1 MRKAPAKQQ
10 KTQFARQK
18 FQELPHCTSVFY
30 VISVNKQHGM
40 LAHPHWQDEQ
50 MAQRGLINTTA
61 TPQHRLTGHQK
72 RYHDHQA
79 TIEHLQQD
87 IARIRRQQDVIVAR
101 FMQEVLP
108 LEHQYLRTVYAKTSR
123 LLSFADKKSL
133 GKRDKAALFI
143 WLDTELDELFHH
155 PFNDCLDLNTL
166 RQQIDD
172 LNTLMQGTPTPDDIH
187 TFRQELTEVFG
198 SDNDLSDDELIKM
211 MADPERI
218 FDTMAQPSDNTS
230 ETYDSDIFDDGGF
243 FGDTENTSPE
253 VSPSVL
259 KSAEITRMYKKLA
272 SQLHPDREPDPT
284 KKALRH
290 ELMVTLSKA
299 RQANDIWTIIDMFR
313 EHVDP
318 DYFFS
323 EAELPA
329 INALLQRR
337 IQDLQ
342 LQRMDITD
350 PHSLP
355 GMIWDKL
362 GAKTEKAINNK
373 FKKHTDVLL
382 RMTTEQSQQYAALR
396 SLKVLR
402 QHLVPWRAELEQEEI
417 FHFC

>member
-1 MRKAPAKQQ
+1 M
-10 KTQFARQK
+10 
-18 FQELPHCTSVFY
+18 
-30 VISVNKQHGM
+30 
-40 LAHPHWQDEQ
+40 
-50 MAQRGLINTTA
+50 
-61 TPQHRLTGHQK
+61 
-72 RYHDHQA
+72 
-79 TIEHLQQD
+79 
-87 IARIRRQQDVIVAR
+87 
-101 FMQEVLP
+101 
-108 LEHQYLRTVYAKTSR
+108 
-123 LLSFADKKSL
+123 
-133 GKRDKAALFI
+133 
-143 WLDTELDELFHH
+143 
-155 PFNDCLDLNTL
+155 NTL

-211 MADPERI
+211 MADPGRI

-253 VSPSVL
+253 ATPSVL

-342 LQRMDITD
+342 LERMDITD
-350 PHSLP
+350 PHSLS